1 MRCFFDREPVSAEI
15 LLPGNSGNQAK
26 TMTSF
31 TLLTGITPT
40 VCVSKCFNSVS
51 SGCSMLFQVFA
62 SKEHQPP
69 TPFLNSLRHAPQN
82 RAPRCILCSNAI
94 ALCHVAAVEK
104 RKSKRVRCCAKFVYY
119 LNQDVASNNFNFHS
133 AQFAFVHPYTRQ
145 LRNCEHYFGDRVPLF
160 SFPCSPS
167 WKRQLSSL

>member
-31 TLLTGITPT
+31 TLLTGHYPT

-94 ALCHVAAVEK
+94 ALCHVAAVAAVAS
-104 RKSKRVRCCAKFVYY
+104 RPLSPLRPLSAALHDTRCCSRATLMWPQPMQPMPRSK
-119 LNQDVASNNFNFHS
+119 S
-133 AQFAFVHPYTRQ
+133 
-145 LRNCEHYFGDRVPLF
+145 
-160 SFPCSPS
+160 
-167 WKRQLSSL
+167 